1 MFHLV
6 YIASGHLANKDFQNQ
21 KSDPFTG
28 ITSPGYAGKGMV
40 QSPPKGN

>member
-1 MFHLV
+1 MTQEYQEETNEFL
-6 YIASGHLANKDFQNQ
+6 KNQ

>member
-1 MFHLV
+1 MFFLD
-6 YIASGHLANKDFQNQ
+6 YIVFDQLANKALQNQ

-40 QSPPKGN
+40 QSPPKAN